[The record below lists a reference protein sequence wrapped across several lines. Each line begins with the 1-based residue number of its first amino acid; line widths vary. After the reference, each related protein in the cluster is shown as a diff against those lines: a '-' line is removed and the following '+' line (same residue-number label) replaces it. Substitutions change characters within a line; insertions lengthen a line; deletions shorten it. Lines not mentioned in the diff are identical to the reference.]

1 MSTVG
6 SYLLAVSGAAL
17 LCGITDRFLSKKGAA
32 AAARVLTSLFLVYT
46 VLKPL
51 NSWDGERP
59 FDIELDFSA
68 AAEEALAQGQMQ
80 AQKSIAELIKQE
92 TVAYILEKAQAYNA
106 DIQVTVEVS
115 EESIPVPVGARITGN
130 ISPYAKSQLQ
140 SILEQQLGISK
151 ENQQWT

>member
-51 NSWDGERP
+51 NSWDGESL

-80 AQKSIAELIKQE
+80 AQKTIAELIKQE
-92 TVAYILEKAQAYNA
+92 TAAYILEKAQAYNA